1 MYKKFLVLVLA
12 VHCVNTY
19 AENSEKSVS
28 GSEEVA
34 IAQIQAA
41 QKALESMD
49 KRWTPYQ
56 LAIATS
62 ITGVIGGIVAGYID
76 IKDPNT
82 RNTVLTLCGTAAAA
96 GTGLGILFCSDRPGS
111 PEERM
116 KLINIIENPQK
127 PIKGYRSI

>member
-12 VHCVNTY
+12 VHCVNAY
-19 AENSEKSVS
+19 GENPEKSDSYSEK
-28 GSEEVA
+28 VA
-34 IAQIQAA
+34 IEQVQAA

-62 ITGVIGGIVAGYID
+62 ITGVIGGIITGYID

-96 GTGLGILFCSDRPGS
+96 GTGFGIL
-111 PEERM
+111 
-116 KLINIIENPQK
+116 
-127 PIKGYRSI
+127 